1 MDLER
6 DIEEKLINRLT
17 QGVSQWTRRDDIKT
31 VSQLWDN
38 FFKILSKNNKAQLHD
53 QPLTENEKNTIRTQ
67 ITKPNFY
74 QAAKF
79 MVGANRQVKFHLKR
93 EDSTLPD
100 ADLTIL
106 DNTNIAGGT
115 SVYEVVHQIQ
125 LARKFELDQDRR
137 SDVTLL
143 INGLPMI
150 HIELKKPSESIIKA
164 FN

>member
-67 ITKPNFY
+67 
-74 QAAKF
+74 
-79 MVGANRQVKFHLKR
+79 
-93 EDSTLPD
+93 
-100 ADLTIL
+100 
-106 DNTNIAGGT
+106 
-115 SVYEVVHQIQ
+115 
-125 LARKFELDQDRR
+125 
-137 SDVTLL
+137 TLL
-143 INGLPMI
+143 TKHKYTFKLLCTPTSLSVFSNTDQRMI
-150 HIELKKPSESIIKA
+150 
-164 FN
+164 